1 MNFLKNVKVKIKLIV
16 AFLCVALLIGI
27 VGVLG
32 IVSLKNVGENAE
44 KLYKQNLQTVYMVT
58 DMKQNLTEIKS
69 GMLQLV
75 YVKDSSKRV
84 DIEKSIQKNKDENDT
99 YISELEKLPMS
110 DEEKKIY
117 DTFNINLN
125 QYRILRENVIKLADA
140 ENFSDAEKQYLE
152 IPKSRDAMFDSLT
165 KLIEINL
172 NDAKSANDN
181 INSIYTNSKMIMIVL
196 SIVGIIFAVLI
207 GLILSNDINTPLQ
220 VIKLFGEKL
229 ANYDLSHEFKVT
241 RGDEFGQTGAALFK
255 AQDNIKELI
264 KTIVENAQN
273 MSASSEEL
281 SATVE
286 ELSLNAI
293 TVDESINN
301 IASDIQESSAGTEE
315 ISASI
320 EEVDSSI
327 NILSQ
332 KAMDGSTNANA
343 AKERATEVKNNS
355 QKAIEESKKISNE
368 KQKKM
373 IKVIEDGKV
382 VENIKV
388 MADTIASIAEQ
399 TNLLALNAAIEAAR
413 AGEQGKGFA
422 VVADEVRKLAEQS
435 SDAVKN
441 IQETIVKVQG
451 AFKNSIDTGSE
462 ILEFVNKDVNMQFT
476 AYEKTGTQYYD
487 DSDFVSKMSEEIAA
501 MSEEITAIVGQV
513 SEAVQNMAA
522 TSQKSS
528 ERAERIKEGINETT
542 QALGQVALTAQ
553 SQAELAEKLNKIVQK
568 FKI

>member
-196 SIVGIIFAVLI
+196 SIAGIIFAVLI

-343 AKERATEVKNNS
+343 AKERATDVKNNS